1 MNDVKLKTTQINGS
15 FLLPLFHKKA
25 VQLVLQEA
33 GREQQS
39 EKWESR
45 SAVGGSE
52 LSAKNT
58 TMLSAWASPA
68 SELADANQNSSQCA

>member
-1 MNDVKLKTTQINGS
+1 MIWHRLGEYTGIVHWNPDLRYSAAFNVHTLTMNDVKLKTTQINGS

-39 EKWESR
+39 EK
-45 SAVGGSE
+45 
-52 LSAKNT
+52 
-58 TMLSAWASPA
+58 
-68 SELADANQNSSQCA
+68 